1 MKHSIAIKFL
11 AVMLCALSVVSI
23 LACGFGILF
32 LEDYNLYNEPLETQ
46 RQEQLETI
54 AQELAWYHAELYA
67 AETLSNCPN
76 EIFSDIL
83 HPPYVTNWMG
93 SQFAVLIY
101 ENGEVVSSI
110 NSQDRLTDHYTQR
123 FSISP
128 NYPIVTYQYTLKEN
142 DMPVAMDVPTE
153 DPTNNTPMEILDATY
168 PPDMESLPSE
178 VPAPAAESSE
188 PAAGWTAQRDTAL
201 AKVEGQEILYSS
213 EHSEEFYDQNGRPYQ
228 VIYTLNYYQGPSY
241 EVDVFV
247 AEKAA
252 LGTEFALMSLLY
264 PYRSAFIPL
273 LLISL
278 LVFAATLV
286 YLFASAGV
294 TKTGEICPAALNR
307 VPLDVY
313 LFVSTAGIC
322 LVALLLVELMDN
334 YSGGYYGIWNN
345 LPLCILVLG
354 LGSFAIALMVI
365 GPLFALSAQVKTKGF
380 WWRHSICGRLIDQL
394 DRFFRWVRRGLRY
407 FYRGCRAVV
416 RLLPVIW
423 QWLLI
428 AFAMVLVPL
437 VFLLFAMASYSY
449 AQLFWIFLF
458 LLACAA
464 DVAMVCYGGWCFGML
479 LRGAKAMSEGNLN
492 RKINTKYLF
501 GAFKDF
507 SNQLNRLAEGAK
519 IAAVREMKSERMRTE
534 LITNVSHD
542 IKTPLTSII
551 NYVDLLKKPHSDK
564 DGAQYLEVLD
574 RQSQRLKKLVDDLME
589 MSKASTGNMTVELT
603 HLDAVE
609 AVNQALG
616 EFADKLDSVNLTP
629 VFRHPDTPVTM
640 LADGRLVWRVLSNV
654 LSNAVKYAMPDTRL
668 YVDLMVLQGNAVIA
682 IKNISRDQ
690 LNVNADELMERF
702 VRGDSSRNTE
712 GSGLGLNIA
721 KSLVELQHGQMHLMV
736 DGDLF
741 KVTLIFPCV

>member
-1 MKHSIAIKFL
+1 MRHSIAIKFL
-11 AVMLCALSVVSI
+11 AVMLCGLSVVSI

-32 LEDYNLYNEPLETQ
+32 MEGYNLYNEPLETQ
-46 RQEQLETI
+46 RQEQLGTI

-76 EIFSDIL
+76 EILSDIL
-83 HPPYVTNWMG
+83 RPPYVTNWIG

-101 ENGEVVSSI
+101 ENGEAVSSI
-110 NSQDRLTDHYTQR
+110 NNSESLSGYYAQR

-128 NYPIVTYQYTLKEN
+128 NYPIVTYQYTLQEN
-142 DMPVAMDVPTE
+142 DMSVAMDVPTE
-153 DPTNNTPMEILDATY
+153 DIADNAPMEILDATM
-168 PPDMESLPSE
+168 PPDMERSEAEESL
-178 VPAPAAESSE
+178 E
-188 PAAGWTAQRDTAL
+188 PAAGWAAQRDTAL
-201 AKVEGQEILYSS
+201 AKVEGQEILYSN
-213 EHSEEFYDQNGRPYQ
+213 EHSEEFFDQYGRPYQ
-228 VIYTLNYYQGPSY
+228 VIYTLNYYQGPTY
-241 EVDVFV
+241 EVEVFLS
-247 AEKAA
+247 EKAA

-278 LVFAATLV
+278 LVFAAALV
-286 YLFASAGV
+286 YLFVSAGV
-294 TKTGEICPAALNR
+294 TKTGEIRPAGLNR
-307 VPLDVY
+307 IPLDVY
-313 LFVSTAGIC
+313 LFISTAGIC

-334 YSGGYYGIWNN
+334 YSGGYYGIWDN
-345 LPLCILVLG
+345 LPLCILLLG
-354 LGSFAIALMVI
+354 LGSFGIALMVI
-365 GPLFALSAQVKTKGF
+365 GPLFALAAQVKIQGF
-380 WWRHSICGRLIDQL
+380 WWRHSVCGRLIVQL
-394 DRFFRWVRRGLRY
+394 GRFFRWVRRGLRY

-428 AFAMVLVPL
+428 AFVMVLVPS
-437 VFLLFAMASYSY
+437 VFLLFAIASYGY
-449 AQLFWIFLF
+449 GQLFWIFLF

-479 LRGAKAMSEGNLN
+479 LRGAKTMSEGNLN

-721 KSLVELQHGQMHLMV
+721 KSLVELQNGQMHLMV